1 MIPNI
6 SKKILLYPLFG
17 ILIFS
22 IIKVLPNNSLSNF
35 DTVLIS
41 VITVVLCVC
50 LEKTMASKFCPIPK
64 ITPTKCTMPNNENL
78 TINTNTTPN
87 TTPNKTNEQFELFQK
102 LKKLARKNKTVE
114 HQTQKN
120 NSSTKSSASSAS
132 QNTKLIANPAKP
144 VTPPIPPISTKSKYN
159 IPSTTNTKLNS
170 TKANPD
176 TINFPFS
183 FEFLKKTLNE
193 MILISS
199 GDDKKKREI
208 EETQIRLQM
217 NARSNVYFEMLIQ
230 FMQKDLNSVYIL
242 LNPKSFNVLNEM
254 IMGLKVRRSE
264 LTNKQMTLTDMEKL
278 SKTQS
283 REISAT
289 MSKYMK
295 SMSGSAKYIDDN
307 GFIQNMINND
317 MKYSIY
323 TPKQHEKLGAY
334 DSTFNNKWD
343 NDYVLLNTDKWRPPI
358 GHHMYKCKVEKEC
371 PVCPNLTKGYP
382 VKVKEFDLARK
393 ILPPDAINE
402 DYIRE
407 KLLTGLA

>member
-35 DTVLIS
+35 DTILIS

-50 LEKTMASKFCPIPK
+50 LEKTMASNFCPIPK
-64 ITPTKCTMPNNENL
+64 ITPTKCTIPTNPTNSINQKNPTNSINQKNPTNQTNPTNL
-78 TINTNTTPN
+78 TNP
-87 TTPNKTNEQFELFQK
+87 TNEQFELLQK
-102 LKKLARKNKTVE
+102 LKKFARKNKTIE
-114 HQTQKN
+114 HQTQINKASS
-120 NSSTKSSASSAS
+120 NSSTSIASP
-132 QNTKLIANPAKP
+132 NTKLITKP
-144 VTPPIPPISTKSKYN
+144 NDK

-176 TINFPFS
+176 IISFPFTY
-183 FEFLKKTLNE
+183 EFLKKTLNE
-193 MILISS
+193 MRLIAS

-208 EETQIRLQM
+208 EETQKRLQM
-217 NARSNVYFEMLIQ
+217 NARSNEYFEMLIQ
-230 FMQKDLNSVYIL
+230 FMQKDLNSVYGYI
-242 LNPKSFNVLNEM
+242 NPKSFNVLNEL

-264 LTNKQMTLTDMEKL
+264 LTNKHTKLTDMEKL

-295 SMSGSAKYIDDN
+295 SMSGSAKYIDEN

-317 MKYSIY
+317 MKYSMY
-323 TPKQHEKLGAY
+323 TPKQHEKLGAN

-371 PVCPNLTKGYP
+371 PVCPSLTKGYP
-382 VKVKEFDLARK
+382 VRVKEFDLARK
-393 ILPPDAINE
+393 ILPPDTINE

>member
-35 DTVLIS
+35 DTILIS

-50 LEKTMASKFCPIPK
+50 LEKTMASNFCPIPK
-64 ITPTKCTMPNNENL
+64 ITPTKCTIPTNPTNSINQKNPTNQTNPTNL
-78 TINTNTTPN
+78 TNP
-87 TTPNKTNEQFELFQK
+87 TNEQFELLQK
-102 LKKLARKNKTVE
+102 LKKFARKNKTIE
-114 HQTQKN
+114 HQTQINKASS
-120 NSSTKSSASSAS
+120 NSSTSIASP
-132 QNTKLIANPAKP
+132 NTKLITKP
-144 VTPPIPPISTKSKYN
+144 NDK

-176 TINFPFS
+176 IISFPFTY
-183 FEFLKKTLNE
+183 EFLKKTLNE
-193 MILISS
+193 MRLIAS

-208 EETQIRLQM
+208 EETQKRLQM
-217 NARSNVYFEMLIQ
+217 NARSNEYFEMLIQ
-230 FMQKDLNSVYIL
+230 FMQKDLNSVYGYI
-242 LNPKSFNVLNEM
+242 NPKSFNVLNEL

-264 LTNKQMTLTDMEKL
+264 LTNKHTKLTDMEKL

-295 SMSGSAKYIDDN
+295 SMSGSAKYIDEN

-317 MKYSIY
+317 MKYSMY
-323 TPKQHEKLGAY
+323 TPKQHEKLGAN

-371 PVCPNLTKGYP
+371 PVCPSLTKGYP
-382 VKVKEFDLARK
+382 VRVKEFDLARK
-393 ILPPDAINE
+393 ILPPDTINE